1 MLLPEKLTLDLGA
14 TYMKQYSRNAL
25 VQGIYHNP
33 LIGVYLFPRGDD
45 IRKYQL
51 YERYNAG
58 LGYSEQFW
66 GLEFIN
72 GVENPYWVT
81 NRELFENNMQ
91 RYTFNATLKWNVTD
105 WLTLSGRVR
114 TDNTRMNYTRKIYA
128 SSNTLFASE
137 YGNYL
142 NHTMSHNNL
151 YADAL
156 LSIDKS
162 FFDRALSLQF
172 N

>member
-1 MLLPEKLTLDLGA
+1 M
-14 TYMKQYSRNAL
+14 
-25 VQGIYHNP
+25 QGIYHNP

-105 WLTLSGRVR
+105 W
-114 TDNTRMNYTRKIYA
+114 
-128 SSNTLFASE
+128 
-137 YGNYL
+137 
-142 NHTMSHNNL
+142 
-151 YADAL
+151 
-156 LSIDKS
+156 
-162 FFDRALSLQF
+162 
-172 N
+172 

>member
-1 MLLPEKLTLDLGA
+1 MLVWVTANNFGVWNSLMAWK
-14 TYMKQYSRNAL
+14 
-25 VQGIYHNP
+25 I
-33 LIGVYLFPRGDD
+33 LIGLP
-45 IRKYQL
+45 I
-51 YERYNAG
+51 E
-58 LGYSEQFW
+58 S
-66 GLEFIN
+66 
-72 GVENPYWVT
+72 
-81 NRELFENNMQ
+81 LFENNMQ

-162 FFDRALSLQF
+162 FSTERFPAI
-172 N
+172 

>member
-1 MLLPEKLTLDLGA
+1 M
-14 TYMKQYSRNAL
+14 
-25 VQGIYHNP
+25 
-33 LIGVYLFPRGDD
+33 
-45 IRKYQL
+45 
-51 YERYNAG
+51 
-58 LGYSEQFW
+58 
-66 GLEFIN
+66 
-72 GVENPYWVT
+72 ENPYWVT

-105 WLTLSGRVR
+105 WLTLSGRLR

-172 N
+172 NLGDSLTDDKHSLAGFEGHLAGIPNKFTYNNFVSSDLNTLPGQ